1 MLDTAVEQPP
11 VQRKSIDDV
20 MRNIERQC
28 SDESPEN
35 TGGIYLF
42 KDITTT
48 NPKDKEHQAKYAANG
63 VFDGM
68 MLTLGEIGAY
78 SVEKAKSRSS
88 LAKDYEVVARA
99 VEPLTVVCR
108 ALADDRVPLVR
119 NAWLEQRQQE
129 AGDTVHAYKARN
141 VTLDGKEYRE
151 IRVFIRPRRY
161 EQSIAMR
168 DQMRRRQ
175 VQISETAQA
184 RMSIDVIPAD
194 VTESAVSIRTDREDA
209 LRDYEI
215 TYDIEIGQGDVNLLD
230 ELDFSQSG
238 ASQINPG
245 QRHGHHFSSRLTAE
259 EFGVSFTDILEASN
273 QKFAQVAAN
282 TAQKQNPSL

>member
-1 MLDTAVEQPP
+1 MIDTAVEQQTF
-11 VQRKSIDDV
+11 QRKSIDEV
-20 MRNIERQC
+20 MGNIERQC
-28 SDESPEN
+28 TDESPES

-48 NPKDKEHQAKYAANG
+48 YPQDKEKQAQYAANG
-63 VFDGM
+63 VYDGM

-78 SVEKAKSRSS
+78 AVEKTKSKSP

-108 ALADDRVPLVR
+108 ALADDKIPLGR

-129 AGDTVHAYKARN
+129 AGDQVYAYKAGD
-141 VTLDGKEYRE
+141 VSIGGKDYRE
-151 IRVFIRPRRY
+151 VRVFIRPRRY

-168 DQMRRRQ
+168 EHMQRRQ

-194 VTESAVSIRTDREDA
+194 VTESAISIRTDREDM

-215 TYDIEIGQGDVNLLD
+215 TYDIQIGQGDVNLMD
-230 ELDFSQSG
+230 ELDFSKSG

-245 QRHGHHFSSRLTAE
+245 QRYGHHFSSKLTAE

-273 QKFAQVAAN
+273 QKFAAVA
-282 TAQKQNPSL
+282 TKSPGGLNPTQ